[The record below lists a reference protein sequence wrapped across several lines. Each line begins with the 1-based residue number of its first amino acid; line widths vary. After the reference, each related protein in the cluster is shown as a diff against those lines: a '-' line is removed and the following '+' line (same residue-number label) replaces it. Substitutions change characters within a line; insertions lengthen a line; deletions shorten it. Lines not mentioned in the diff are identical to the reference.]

1 MLRTPSAAGSI
12 SARRLRKR
20 CAPST
25 PLVVGAAALV
35 LGAVVFVGRGGEDFA
50 YDVAKKGRNPAPYG
64 RLSGR
69 PIVPNPEAEKFPA
82 GVARDEDGFP
92 LITLRELKGGEGFQG
107 LIHTSIPQSDGV
119 LVQDVANTF
128 RSGHHLGPTPSKA
141 LRALDTAVFGAA
153 ALVLGAVVFVGRG
166 GEDFAYDVAKKG
178 RNPAPYG
185 RLSGRPI
192 VPNPEAEKFPAGVPR
207 DEDGF
212 PLITLREQFDVN
224 LTMYLEGIGPFTGEP
239 TDFSGDWDFIPLD
252 PEDEGFD
259 PEDPM
264 PRKPTEPPDELL
276 SLQDPKSISIMKA
289 TPDEPIPEGKN
300 AGKPPKRKVAMAAG
314 SAPAPAAKASPAAKA
329 AAPAP

>member
-1 MLRTPSAAGSI
+1 MLRTPSAARSI

-25 PLVVGAAALV
+25 PL
-35 LGAVVFVGRGGEDFA
+35 
-50 YDVAKKGRNPAPYG
+50 
-64 RLSGR
+64 
-69 PIVPNPEAEKFPA
+69 
-82 GVARDEDGFP
+82 
-92 LITLRELKGGEGFQG
+92 
-107 LIHTSIPQSDGV
+107 
-119 LVQDVANTF
+119 
-128 RSGHHLGPTPSKA
+128 
-141 LRALDTAVFGAA
+141 VFGAA

-289 TPDEPIPEGKN
+289 TPDEAIPEGKN

-314 SAPAPAAKASPAAKA
+314 SAPAPAAKAAAPAPAAKA
-329 AAPAP
+329 AAPAPAAKAAAPAAKAAKASAKDYSKMKIPDLKKECEDRGLPSDGKKADLIARLEA